1 MSPARNRLNAAW
13 PAPRRGA
20 VSLGVAALMLAL
32 AALPAFAAT
41 PPAKTA
47 GTAPS
52 SSKSSSSK
60 SSGAKSSSS
69 KSSGAKSKP
78 ASKSG
83 ASASKGAPR
92 DTSRVLVRV
101 GKESITRAMVEVRLA
116 ELPDQY
122 KAQYSTP
129 AGRQQLLDRMVEEKV
144 WLDVAMKHGVAD
156 RPKVKQQLE
165 QQRSDLLIRTWIS
178 EQMAANPAPS
188 DSDAMEYYQ
197 AHQSD
202 YRSPATV
209 SLRHIQLASQAEAKR
224 VLPFARDPK
233 KDFTEL
239 AKKYSADTL
248 AKKNGGQL
256 GTITRDGVFPTLG
269 TQKALADSVFTL
281 AEGQVGGPWK
291 TDRGW
296 HIIRVDMKREDSTRP
311 FDQVKPLIIRQ
322 LGARRTQDY
331 YRELLDKA
339 RHDIGVKADSAA
351 IKGFVSAQRSA
362 RDLFQEAQQATDPH
376 ARIAAYQRVV
386 DEWPAS
392 DVAAQSQFMI
402 GFINSEELKD
412 YEAAERAMRAVVK
425 NYPKSDLVASAQW
438 MIDHMRTDDIPEF
451 ITHEADSAGA
461 GTPAG
466 TAHPRPAQPPK
477 TAKNTKP

>member
-1 MSPARNRLNAAW
+1 MSPAHNRLDAALS
-13 PAPRRGA
+13 APSRGA
-20 VSLGVAALMLAL
+20 MRLVVAALMLAF
-32 AALPAFAAT
+32 AALPALAAT
-41 PPAKTA
+41 PAAKTT
-47 GTAPS
+47 GTSPA
-52 SSKSSSSK
+52 SSK
-60 SSGAKSSSS
+60 SSGAKPKSSSTAR
-69 KSSGAKSKP
+69 KSA
-78 ASKSG
+78 
-83 ASASKGAPR
+83 ASASKSAAR

-101 GKESITRAMVEVRLA
+101 GKEPITRAMVEARLA
-116 ELPDQY
+116 DRPDQY
-122 KAQYSTP
+122 KSQYSTP
-129 AGRQQLLDRMVEEKV
+129 AGRQQLLDRMVEERV

-165 QQRSDLLIRTWIS
+165 QQRSDLLIRTRIS
-178 EQMAANPAPS
+178 EQMATNPAPS
-188 DSDAMEYYQ
+188 DSEAMEYYQ

-202 YRSPATV
+202 YRSPATAT
-209 SLRHIQLASQAEAKR
+209 LRHIQLASEAEAKR

-233 KDFTEL
+233 KDFAEL

-248 AKKNGGQL
+248 TKKNGGQL
-256 GTITRDGVFPTLG
+256 GTITHDGVFPTLG
-269 TQKALADSVFTL
+269 TQKPLADSAFAL
-281 AEGQVGGPWK
+281 AEGHVGGPWK

-296 HIIRVDMKREDSTRP
+296 HIVKLDQKHDESTRP

-339 RHDIGVKADSAA
+339 RHEIGVKADSAA

-362 RDLFQEAQQATDPH
+362 RELFQDAQQATD
-376 ARIAAYQRVV
+376 ARVRISAYQRVV

-412 YEAAERAMRAVVK
+412 YEAAERAMRAVVR
-425 NYPKSDLVASAQW
+425 NYPRSDLVASAQW
-438 MIDHMRTDDIPEF
+438 MIDHMRTDDVPEF

-461 GTPAG
+461 ASPAG
-466 TAHPRPAQPPK
+466 SAAPRPAPPPK